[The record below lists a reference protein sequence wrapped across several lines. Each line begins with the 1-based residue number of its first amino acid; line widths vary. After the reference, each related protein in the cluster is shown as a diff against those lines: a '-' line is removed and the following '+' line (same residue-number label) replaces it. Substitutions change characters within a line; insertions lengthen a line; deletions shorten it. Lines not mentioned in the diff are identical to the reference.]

1 MQISLLVFSI
11 TSRRQNFRIQRIEK
25 MDTEQTPFT
34 VKDILRTEVAP
45 ALGCTE
51 PIAIALAAAAAASL
65 MEKDAI
71 EAIEIWVDPNI
82 YKNGVAVAIPGTQGH
97 NGLDLAAALG
107 ALGGVPELRLEVL
120 EPIDDRVV
128 ARARKMVHDA
138 RVQVNL
144 LQDRK
149 GIFVKAEVRGSGN
162 RAECIIRDLHDNI
175 VSLKRNG
182 EPVSDHPLMRHVAGP
197 DGKTELHQV
206 EAWLKSL
213 PLVRLLELLD
223 DLDGEDL
230 DFIEKGVRFNLRLA
244 DYGLKHGSGLGIGK
258 TLNRLVRQ
266 RMLTLDMALAARML
280 TASASDA
287 RMDGVKLPAMSS
299 AGSGNHGLTAT
310 LPIWAVRDYV
320 ECDHKTVLEAI
331 GLSHI
336 ITAHV
341 KSHTGRLSAVCGC
354 SIAAGAG
361 ATAGISYLLGG
372 DRHHIAGAIT
382 NLTEDLAGVIC
393 DGAKAG
399 CSLKLATAAG
409 TAVQAALFSLQG
421 IQVKGTDGI
430 ISTSPEKTMENV
442 GILSSQGMLET
453 DRTILKIMLE
463 KQFSI

>member
-1 MQISLLVFSI
+1 MG
-11 TSRRQNFRIQRIEK
+11 TSEDQ
-25 MDTEQTPFT
+25 FT

-51 PIAIALAAAAAASL
+51 PIAIALAASAATALLEEAPIDS
-65 MEKDAI
+65 I
-71 EAIEIWVDPNI
+71 EVWVDPNI
-82 YKNGVAVAIPGTQGH
+82 YKNGIAVVIPGTQGH

-107 ALGGVPELRLEVL
+107 ALGGNPELRLQVL
-120 EPIDDRVV
+120 EPIDDQVV
-128 ARARKMVHDA
+128 SRAKKMVQNNKV
-138 RVQVNL
+138 RVNL
-144 LQDRK
+144 LEDRK
-149 GIFVKAEVRGSGN
+149 GLFIKAVVEAGERN
-162 RAECIIRDLHDNI
+162 AECTIQQMHDNI
-175 VSLKRNG
+175 VSLKLDG
-182 EPVSDHPLMRHVAGP
+182 EEVQEHPLKPDTTGS
-197 DGKTELHQV
+197 DGKTELQQV

-213 PLVRLLELLD
+213 PLVRLIELLD
-223 DLDGEDL
+223 DLDEDDL
-230 DFIEKGVRFNLRLA
+230 TFLEEGVQYNLRLA

-258 TLNRLVRQ
+258 TLDRLVRQ
-266 RMLTLDMALAARML
+266 KMMKLDMGLAARIL
-280 TASASDA
+280 TAAASDA

-310 LPIWAVRDYV
+310 LPIWAVKDYV
-320 ECDHKTVLEAI
+320 ECNRRTVLEAV

-336 ITAHV
+336 VTAHV

-361 ATAGISYLLGG
+361 TTAGITYLLGG
-372 DRHHIAGAIT
+372 DQHHIAGAIT

-409 TAVQAALFSLQG
+409 TAVQAALFALQG
-421 IQVKGTDGI
+421 VHVKATDGI

-442 GILSSQGMLET
+442 GILSSQGMIET

-463 KQFSI
+463 KQFSHI